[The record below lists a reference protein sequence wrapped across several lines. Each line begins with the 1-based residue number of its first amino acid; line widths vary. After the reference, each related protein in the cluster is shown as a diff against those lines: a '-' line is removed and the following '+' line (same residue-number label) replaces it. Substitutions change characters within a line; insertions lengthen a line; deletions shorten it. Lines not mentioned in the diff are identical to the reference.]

1 MPFNPFAQTDPQ
13 PTPVPQGREDAPVE
27 AVPDDDWDSLWNGG
41 QGDGSARHE
50 AEDEDTPSSDT
61 PAETHIDASVTDDSK
76 DPSDDQQTSRGDD
89 DTDDWDSLWAGRP
102 TPEQP
107 PEAEAT
113 DDRPEE
119 KPEPDAGEGEP
130 DWEDAA
136 WWPDETDE
144 DESDDSEPAS
154 ATPTASWMD
163 AIASDQD
170 SGLQLDWGEPEDD
183 APAEPAS
190 QTSRPSPQVR
200 GEPDST
206 PTADEH
212 QDPFADFHADQDD
225 EPDRPRTGG
234 RHIILIMLAVIVT
247 LALAAGVT
255 LTVVHAHRQAEA
267 DRQACR
273 TLTDTTRRLASVN
286 ADLKALSV
294 TVSTP
299 AGCES
304 AAADTTATHD
314 AEQTLARSRLTLTML
329 IHARQTMLA
338 MRRDTIVHETPK
350 ASKGTLSTLQA
361 LDPWHADT
369 PKQLTAMASRLDALG
384 DKAVKEHEEQDAK
397 DKAEA
402 KRKAQEEAQRKAEEA
417 QKAAQAEAQRKA
429 QQQQQQQRQS
439 TPRYQYTYTP
449 RRSTPST
456 PSIPSTPKQTTPKP
470 DPGNADATL

>member
-1 MPFNPFAQTDPQ
+1 MPFNPFAQADPQ

-61 PAETHIDASVTDDSK
+61 PAETHVDTSVTDDPK
-76 DPSDDQQTSRGDD
+76 DPSDGQHTSRGDD

-102 TPEQP
+102 APEQP
-107 PEAEAT
+107 SEAEAT
-113 DDRPEE
+113 GDRTEE

-136 WWPDETDE
+136 WWHDETDE

-154 ATPTASWMD
+154 DAPAASWMD

-183 APAEPAS
+183 APAEPAP
-190 QTSRPSPQVR
+190 QTSRPTPDIQD
-200 GEPDST
+200 EPDST
-206 PTADEH
+206 PTAGEH

-234 RHIILIMLAVIVT
+234 RRIILVMLAVIVT
-247 LALAAGVT
+247 LALVAGVT
-255 LTVVHAHRQAEA
+255 LAVVHAHRQAEA
-267 DRQACR
+267 DRQACQ
-273 TLTDTTRRLASVN
+273 TLTDTNARLANVRR
-286 ADLKALSV
+286 DLKTLSV
-294 TVSTP
+294 TMSPSADCTD
-299 AGCES
+299 
-304 AAADTTATHD
+304 AAADTTAAHD
-314 AEQTLARSRLTLTML
+314 AEQMLTRSRLSLTML

-338 MRRDTIVHETPK
+338 IRRDTILHEAPK
-350 ASKGTLSTLQA
+350 ASKGTLSALQA

-402 KRKAQEEAQRKAEEA
+402 KRKAEEEAQRKAEEA
-417 QKAAQAEAQRKA
+417 KKAAQAEAQRKA
-429 QQQQQQQRQS
+429 QQQQQQRQS
-439 TPRYQYTYTP
+439 TPRYRYTYTP

>member
-27 AVPDDDWDSLWNGG
+27 AMPDDDWDSLWNGG

-299 AGCES
+299 ADCTD

-314 AEQTLARSRLTLTML
+314 AEQTLARSRLSLTML
-329 IHARQTMLA
+329 IHARQTTLA

-369 PKQLTAMASRLDALG
+369 PKQLTAMASRLDTLG

-417 QKAAQAEAQRKA
+417 KKAAQAEAQRKA

>member
-1 MPFNPFAQTDPQ
+1 MPFNPFAQADPQ
-13 PTPVPQGREDAPVE
+13 PTPVQQKREDAPVE
-27 AVPDDDWDSLWNGG
+27 AMPDDDWDSLWNGG

-61 PAETHIDASVTDDSK
+61 PAETHVDASVTDDPR
-76 DPSDDQQTSRGDD
+76 DPSDDRHTSRGDD
-89 DTDDWDSLWAGRP
+89 DTDDWDSLWVGRP
-102 TPEQP
+102 ASEQP
-107 PEAEAT
+107 PEAEAEAEAT
-113 DDRPEE
+113 GDRPEE
-119 KPEPDAGEGEP
+119 KSEPDAGEGEP

-136 WWPDETDE
+136 WWHDETDE

-154 ATPTASWMD
+154 DALAASWMD
-163 AIASDQD
+163 AIGSDQD

-183 APAEPAS
+183 APAEPAP
-190 QTSRPSPQVR
+190 QTSRPTPDIQD
-200 GEPDST
+200 EPDST

-234 RHIILIMLAVIVT
+234 RRIIPIMLAVIVT
-247 LALAAGVT
+247 LVLATGVT
-255 LTVVHAHRQAEA
+255 LAVMHAHRQAEA

-299 AGCES
+299 ADCTD

-314 AEQTLARSRLTLTML
+314 AEQTLARSRLSLTML
-329 IHARQTMLA
+329 IHARQTTLA
-338 MRRDTIVHETPK
+338 MRRDTILHEAPK
-350 ASKGTLSTLQA
+350 ASKSTLDALQA

-369 PKQLTAMASRLDALG
+369 PKQLTAMASRLDTLG

-402 KRKAQEEAQRKAEEA
+402 KRKAEEEAQRKAEEA
-417 QKAAQAEAQRKA
+417 KKAAQAEAQRKA
-429 QQQQQQQRQS
+429 QQQQQQRQS
-439 TPRYQYTYTP
+439 TPRYQRTYTP
-449 RRSTPST
+449 RRST

>member
-247 LALAAGVT
+247 LALATGVT
-255 LTVVHAHRQAEA
+255 LAVMHAHRQAEA

-299 AGCES
+299 ADCTD

-314 AEQTLARSRLTLTML
+314 AEQTLARSRLSLTML
-329 IHARQTMLA
+329 IHARQTTLA
-338 MRRDTIVHETPK
+338 MRRDTILHEAPK
-350 ASKGTLSTLQA
+350 ASKSTLDALQA
-361 LDPWHADT
+361 LDPWHVDT
-369 PKQLTAMASRLDALG
+369 PKQLTAMASRLDTLG
-384 DKAVKEHEEQDAK
+384 GKAVKEHEEQDAK

-402 KRKAQEEAQRKAEEA
+402 KRKAEEEAQRKAEEA
-417 QKAAQAEAQRKA
+417 KKAAQAEAQRKA
-429 QQQQQQQRQS
+429 QQQQQQRQS
-439 TPRYQYTYTP
+439 TPRYQRTYTP
-449 RRSTPST
+449 RRST

>member
-314 AEQTLARSRLTLTML
+314 AEQTLARSRLSLTML

>member
-1 MPFNPFAQTDPQ
+1 MPFNPFAQADPQ

-61 PAETHIDASVTDDSK
+61 PAETHVDASVTDDPK
-76 DPSDDQQTSRGDD
+76 DPSDGQHTSRGDD

-102 TPEQP
+102 APEQP
-107 PEAEAT
+107 SEAEAT
-113 DDRPEE
+113 GDRTEE

-136 WWPDETDE
+136 WWHDETDE

-154 ATPTASWMD
+154 DAPAASWMD

-183 APAEPAS
+183 APAEPAP
-190 QTSRPSPQVR
+190 QTSRPTPDIQD
-200 GEPDST
+200 EPDST
-206 PTADEH
+206 PTAGEH

-234 RHIILIMLAVIVT
+234 RRIILVMLAVIVT
-247 LALAAGVT
+247 LALVAGVT
-255 LTVVHAHRQAEA
+255 LAVVHAHRQAEA
-267 DRQACR
+267 DRQACQ
-273 TLTDTTRRLASVN
+273 TLTDTNARLANVRR
-286 ADLKALSV
+286 DLKTLSV
-294 TVSTP
+294 TMSPSADCTD
-299 AGCES
+299 
-304 AAADTTATHD
+304 AAADTTAAHD
-314 AEQTLARSRLTLTML
+314 AEQMLTRSRLSLTML

-338 MRRDTIVHETPK
+338 IRRDTILHEAPK
-350 ASKGTLSTLQA
+350 ASKGTLSALQA

-402 KRKAQEEAQRKAEEA
+402 KRKAEEEAQRKAEEA
-417 QKAAQAEAQRKA
+417 KKAAQAEAQRKA
-429 QQQQQQQRQS
+429 QQQQQQRQS
-439 TPRYQYTYTP
+439 TPRYRYTYTP

>member
-1 MPFNPFAQTDPQ
+1 MPFNPFAQADPQ
-13 PTPVPQGREDAPVE
+13 PTPVQQKREDAPVE
-27 AVPDDDWDSLWNGG
+27 AMPDDDWDSLWNGG

-61 PAETHIDASVTDDSK
+61 PAETHVDASVTDDPR
-76 DPSDDQQTSRGDD
+76 DPSDDRHTSRGDD
-89 DTDDWDSLWAGRP
+89 DTDDWDSLWVGRP
-102 TPEQP
+102 ASEQP

-113 DDRPEE
+113 GDRPEE
-119 KPEPDAGEGEP
+119 KSEPDAGEGEP

-136 WWPDETDE
+136 WWHDETDE

-154 ATPTASWMD
+154 DALAASWMD
-163 AIASDQD
+163 AIGSDQD

-183 APAEPAS
+183 APAEPAP
-190 QTSRPSPQVR
+190 QTSRPTPDIQD
-200 GEPDST
+200 EPDST

-234 RHIILIMLAVIVT
+234 RRIILIMLAVIVT
-247 LALAAGVT
+247 LALATGVT
-255 LTVVHAHRQAEA
+255 MAVVHAHRQAEA

-294 TVSTP
+294 TVSAP

-304 AAADTTATHD
+304 ASADTAAAHD
-314 AEQTLARSRLTLTML
+314 AEQTLARSRLSLTML
-329 IHARQTMLA
+329 IHARQATLA
-338 MRRDTIVHETPK
+338 MRRDTILHEAPK
-350 ASKGTLSTLQA
+350 ASKSTLDALQA

-369 PKQLTAMASRLDALG
+369 PKQLTAMTSRLDTLG

-402 KRKAQEEAQRKAEEA
+402 KRKAEEEAQRKAEEA
-417 QKAAQAEAQRKA
+417 KKAAQAEAQRKA
-429 QQQQQQQRQS
+429 QQQQQQRQS
-439 TPRYQYTYTP
+439 TPRYQRTYTP
-449 RRSTPST
+449 RRST

>member
-234 RHIILIMLAVIVT
+234 RRIIPIMLAVIVT
-247 LALAAGVT
+247 LVLATGVT
-255 LTVVHAHRQAEA
+255 LAVMHAHRQAEA

-299 AGCES
+299 ADCTD

-314 AEQTLARSRLTLTML
+314 AEQTLARSRLSLTML
-329 IHARQTMLA
+329 IHARQTTLA
-338 MRRDTIVHETPK
+338 MRRDTILHEAPK
-350 ASKGTLSTLQA
+350 ASKSTLDALQA
-361 LDPWHADT
+361 LDPWHVDT
-369 PKQLTAMASRLDALG
+369 PKQLTAMASRLDTLG
-384 DKAVKEHEEQDAK
+384 GKAVKEHEEQDAK

-402 KRKAQEEAQRKAEEA
+402 KRKAEEEAQRKAEEA
-417 QKAAQAEAQRKA
+417 KKAAQAEAQRKA
-429 QQQQQQQRQS
+429 QQQQQQRQS
-439 TPRYQYTYTP
+439 TPRYQRTYTP
-449 RRSTPST
+449 RRST

>member
-234 RHIILIMLAVIVT
+234 RHIILITLAVIVT

-314 AEQTLARSRLTLTML
+314 AEQTLARSRLSLTML

>member
-1 MPFNPFAQTDPQ
+1 MIGIP
-13 PTPVPQGREDAPVE
+13 
-27 AVPDDDWDSLWNGG
+27 S
-41 QGDGSARHE
+41 GSAVRH
-50 AEDEDTPSSDT
+50 PNN
-61 PAETHIDASVTDDSK
+61 
-76 DPSDDQQTSRGDD
+76 
-89 DTDDWDSLWAGRP
+89 
-102 TPEQP
+102 P

-113 DDRPEE
+113 GDRPEE
-119 KPEPDAGEGEP
+119 KSEPDAGEGEP

-136 WWPDETDE
+136 WWHDETDE

-154 ATPTASWMD
+154 DALAASWMD
-163 AIASDQD
+163 AIGSDQD

-183 APAEPAS
+183 APAEPAP
-190 QTSRPSPQVR
+190 QTSRPTPDIQD
-200 GEPDST
+200 EPDST

-234 RHIILIMLAVIVT
+234 RRIIPIMLAVIVT
-247 LALAAGVT
+247 LVLATGVT
-255 LTVVHAHRQAEA
+255 LAVMHAHRQAEA

-299 AGCES
+299 ADCTD

-314 AEQTLARSRLTLTML
+314 AEQTLARSRLSLTML
-329 IHARQTMLA
+329 IHARQTTLA
-338 MRRDTIVHETPK
+338 MRRDTILHEAPK
-350 ASKGTLSTLQA
+350 ASKSTLDALQA

-369 PKQLTAMASRLDALG
+369 PKQLTAMASRLDTLG

-402 KRKAQEEAQRKAEEA
+402 KRKAEEEAQRKAEEA
-417 QKAAQAEAQRKA
+417 KKAAQAEAQHKA
-429 QQQQQQQRQS
+429 QQQQQQRQS
-439 TPRYQYTYTP
+439 TPRYQRTYTP
-449 RRSTPST
+449 RRST

>member
-1 MPFNPFAQTDPQ
+1 MPFNPFAQADPQ

-61 PAETHIDASVTDDSK
+61 PAETHVDASVTDDPR
-76 DPSDDQQTSRGDD
+76 DPSDGQHTGRGDD
-89 DTDDWDSLWAGRP
+89 DTDDWDSLWVGRP
-102 TPEQP
+102 ASEQP

-113 DDRPEE
+113 GDRPEE
-119 KPEPDAGEGEP
+119 KSEPDAGEGEP
-130 DWEDAA
+130 DWEDDA
-136 WWPDETDE
+136 WWHDETDE

-154 ATPTASWMD
+154 DAPAASWMD
-163 AIASDQD
+163 AITSDQD

-183 APAEPAS
+183 DIVEPAP
-190 QTSRPSPQVR
+190 QTSRPTPDIQD
-200 GEPDST
+200 EPDST

-225 EPDRPRTGG
+225 EPDRPRIGG

-247 LALAAGVT
+247 LALATGITMA
-255 LTVVHAHRQAEA
+255 VVHAHRQAEA

-299 AGCES
+299 ADCTD
-304 AAADTTATHD
+304 AAADTAAAHD
-314 AEQTLARSRLTLTML
+314 AEQTLARSRLSLTML
-329 IHARQTMLA
+329 IHARQATLA
-338 MRRDTIVHETPK
+338 MRRDTILHEAPK
-350 ASKGTLSTLQA
+350 ASKSTLDALQA

-369 PKQLTAMASRLDALG
+369 PKQLTAMASRLDTLG

-402 KRKAQEEAQRKAEEA
+402 KRKAEEEAQRKAEEA
-417 QKAAQAEAQRKA
+417 KKAAQAEAQRKA
-429 QQQQQQQRQS
+429 QQQQQQRQS
-439 TPRYQYTYTP
+439 TPRYQRTYTP
-449 RRSTPST
+449 RRST